1 MPWTRQQV
9 KYLLSSGSPLTG
21 GQKDEMQSELHQNP
35 ALGHKKKGSRTLK
48 KRAPDTESHSYNW
61 RQHQGRQG

>member
-21 GQKDEMQSELHQNP
+21 QQRDKMKRELHANP
-35 ALGHKKKGSRTLK
+35 AMGHKKKGSKALK
-48 KRAPDTESHSYNW
+48 KVHRGVTDLL
-61 RQHQGRQG
+61 